1 MKVPL
6 TWLNDLVDIN
16 QPVEKLADLLSMAG
30 FEVESIEDYSSKAQG
45 VLVGFVEKIEKHP
58 EADKLSI
65 CQVNIGNSQCSQIV
79 CGASNIR
86 SNVHVLVATP
96 GAFLSSINL
105 KIKVTK
111 LRGIESAGMICSLG
125 ELGITTS
132 SEGIAILEDFH
143 SEIPRIG
150 SPVLKML
157 GLDEKVLDIAI
168 TANRPDGMSIDGI
181 AREVSALTESTLR
194 IPELQYKIETK
205 LFNHNS
211 IDNDLVDKNG
221 LFTLTTIGDLD
232 GGTKSP
238 KWLKSR
244 LQNCGINSLN
254 AIVDIT
260 NYIQLEQGQPQHAYD
275 LDKLEV
281 LTGKSVN
288 HENFSIR
295 KASDAELFTALD
307 GNTYNLN
314 SKCTLITC
322 HDIPIA
328 IAGVIGGLQSAVSD
342 STKRIVLE
350 CALFNPTSVRN
361 SARSVGIRTESSS
374 RFEKGISVELILP
387 SLARYIDLLSE
398 VCKPKV
404 QKTSVDKNIKRQ
416 KKTILLRKDRINKIL
431 GTILI
436 NNQTDNNYN
445 PNESNN
451 SSPNYI
457 ADSEIE
463 LKLRLLGCKL
473 NRLNADWEVV
483 VPSYRSIDL
492 IREIDLI
499 EEIARLIGYDK
510 FDVNL
515 PAPIKPGGMNR
526 TQLAERKLRSQFI
539 GAGFQEITT
548 VSLVGPPEKDE
559 QRIAIS
565 NPLLAETS
573 HLRTNFWDEH
583 LKVCFKNL
591 SSGQKAC
598 WLFEIG
604 CTYLNINN
612 QIHEQ
617 KTLGGVLTGNKRF
630 GAWYS
635 GGKKQKLDY
644 FQARGYLEQ
653 ALSPLKIKISD
664 RQLTTDKLL
673 HPGRASS
680 LYLEGKSIG
689 KFGQIYP
696 TKADELELDPETFIF
711 ELDLK
716 SILNSTIRDKNWSPI
731 YKDFPTVPFME
742 RDIAISV
749 DKNCSSQEII
759 DLVRKTGKPLLESVE
774 LIDRYEGQNITEGKV
789 SQAFRIRYRDQ
800 KKTLKESEINPIH
813 QKIIEELEKSVKAE
827 LRK

>member
-1 MKVPL
+1 MKVPIS
-6 TWLNDLVDIN
+6 WLKDLVDIN
-16 QPVEKLADLLSMAG
+16 QPVEELADLLSMAG
-30 FEVESIEDYSSKAQG
+30 FEVESIEDYSTKAKG

-65 CQVNIGNSQCSQIV
+65 CQVNIGQIQRSQIV

-105 KIKVTK
+105 NIKVSK

-125 ELGITTS
+125 ELGISTS

-143 SEIPRIG
+143 CEIPSIG
-150 SPVLKML
+150 SPVLQLL

-168 TANRPDGMSIDGI
+168 TANRPDGMSINGI
-181 AREVSALTESTLR
+181 AREISALTECKLR
-194 IPELQYKIETK
+194 IPELKYKIETK
-205 LFNHNS
+205 LFNPNS
-211 IDNDLVDKNG
+211 IDYSLLDNNG
-221 LFTLTTIGDLD
+221 LFTLTTIEGLD

-238 KWLKSR
+238 EWLKSR

-275 LDKLEV
+275 LDKLEAI
-281 LTGKSVN
+281 TAKSVN
-288 HENFSIR
+288 HQSFSIR
-295 KASDAELFTALD
+295 KASNGELFIALD

-314 SKCTLITC
+314 SNCTLITC
-322 HDIPIA
+322 HDKPIA
-328 IAGVIGGLQSAVSD
+328 IAGVIGGLESAVSD

-374 RFEKGISVELILP
+374 RFEKGISIELTLP
-387 SLARYIDLLSE
+387 SLARNIDILSQ
-398 VCKPKV
+398 VFTPKI
-404 QKTSVDKNIKRQ
+404 QKTSVDKENKRQ
-416 KKTILLRKDRINKIL
+416 KYTILLRKNRINEIL
-431 GTILI
+431 GPILL
-436 NNQTDNNYN
+436 NNQTKSNYN
-445 PNESNN
+445 SNESNN
-451 SSPNYI
+451 SSINYI
-457 ADSEIE
+457 SDYEIE
-463 LKLRLLGCKL
+463 LKLSLLGCQL
-473 NRLNADWEVV
+473 NRLNDDWEVI

-510 FDVNL
+510 FNVNL
-515 PAPIKPGGMNR
+515 PDPIKPGGMNR
-526 TQLAERKLRSQFI
+526 PQLAERKLRSQFV

-548 VSLVGPPEKDE
+548 ISLVGPPEQDE

-565 NPLLAETS
+565 NPLLVETS
-573 HLRTNFWDEH
+573 HLRTNLWDEH
-583 LKVCFKNL
+583 LKVCFRNV

-598 WLFEIG
+598 WIFEIG
-604 CTYLNINN
+604 CTYRKINN

-630 GAWYS
+630 GAWYD

-653 ALSPLKIKISD
+653 ALSPLKVKISD
-664 RQLTTDKLL
+664 KQLTTDKLL

-696 TKADELELDPETFIF
+696 TKADELELDAETFIF
-711 ELDLK
+711 ELDLQ
-716 SILNSTIRDKNWSPI
+716 SLINSTIRDKNWSPI
-731 YKDFPTVPFME
+731 YKNFPTVPFME
-742 RDIAISV
+742 RDIAIAV

-774 LIDRYEGQNITEGKV
+774 LIDRYDGENIAEGKV
-789 SQAFRIRYRDQ
+789 SQAFRLRYRDQ
-800 KKTLKESEINPIH
+800 NKTLKESEINPIH
-813 QKIIEELEKSVKAE
+813 QKIIEKLEKTVKAE